1 MVMLFEYDHTLR
13 RIYTDGRKLPENP
26 DPTCMEF
33 SVGHWEAFTTFVVET
48 VGFHA
53 WDSQKRTTKSRLLTG
68 TALRDSAR
76 RDEES
81 YLS

>member
-1 MVMLFEYDHTLR
+1 
-13 RIYTDGRKLPENP
+13 
-26 DPTCMEF
+26 MEF